1 MFRKVY
7 RKVYGSSDSLKI
19 DFWQVGMMVMPH
31 TVSAL
36 TKPINTLKVHYQG
49 TKGYQMHLE
58 YAQK

>member
-1 MFRKVY
+1 MY

-19 DFWQVGMMVMPH
+19 DFWQVGLMVMPH

-49 TKGYQMHLE
+49 T
-58 YAQK
+58 